1 LLSESISFF
10 SSSFNPKI
18 QQTSN
23 KMEQRSLSTN
33 IPLDD
38 RYTLN
43 STNLLSSP
51 SFNRTASKKRRE
63 FSKDK
68 RHAASNV
75 VLPHII
81 TTDEHEVNTKPTSST
96 LQVRHPA
103 LLRSKSNEG
112 EIIGIA
118 KC

>member
-18 QQTSN
+18 QQTSK

-33 IPLDD
+33 TPLDD
-38 RYTLN
+38 RYT
-43 STNLLSSP
+43 TNLLSSP